1 MPNTATQ
8 PRATPRLLPTP
19 DLLGELRAD
28 KGPKHMSFDGV
39 FLGAGRRAVEQ
50 AKKADKKR

>member
-1 MPNTATQ
+1 MPHTVTQ
-8 PRATPRLLPTP
+8 PRSTPRLLPTP
-19 DLLGELRAD
+19 ELLGELRAD

-39 FLGAGRRAVEQ
+39 FLGVGRRAVEQ